1 MGQTSCTAGAV
12 HSRFD
17 GPFDAALAEVH
28 PAARRHR
35 SISAGG
41 FLIVAYCAVSCGGI
55 ADADGVMAG
64 WCEPV
69 ASGIRVTVQV
79 TPNARKT
86 EVVGV
91 LGDTLK
97 IRLQAQPIEGRAND
111 ALLAYLSA
119 MLGVPGAAG
128 ARRRGRAGG
137 RGGGGGAAARL

>member
-1 MGQTSCTAGAV
+1 
-12 HSRFD
+12 
-17 GPFDAALAEVH
+17 
-28 PAARRHR
+28 
-35 SISAGG
+35 
-41 FLIVAYCAVSCGGI
+41 
-55 ADADGVMAG
+55 MAG

-119 MLGVPGAAG
+119 MLGVPKTALTLLHGHTGRRKMVRITAAHLSAVEIEKILLGAG
-128 ARRRGRAGG
+128 SKS
-137 RGGGGGAAARL
+137 